1 MKKHYQIL
9 GGLYER
15 IERGWAKNP
24 ISSGVPV
31 TVTRQ
36 EQEAMWHVLHH
47 TDLSRKISRAELINQ
62 ILVSCLLGIG
72 IATFIIIAVR

>member
-1 MKKHYQIL
+1 MKKHYKIL
-9 GGLYER
+9 MGLYER
-15 IERGWAKNP
+15 IENVWVKDP
-24 ISSGVPV
+24 ISSSVQV
-31 TVTRQ
+31 SVTRQ
-36 EQEAMWHVLHH
+36 EQEALWHVLHH